1 MIENKINISQ
11 TFGGRLDPQ
20 FYNPKYISL
29 VKKIERNGSKP
40 LYRLAKFSAE
50 TWNQKDFF
58 DDFFPYIEISA
69 IDTNSGDITE
79 ISNVEKKCAPSRAK
93 KIARKND
100 ILISTTRPNRG
111 AISLVA
117 SDDLYIAS
125 TGFAVVRDLSDYLL
139 RDYLFIAL
147 RQSFCLEQMAQR
159 SSGGN
164 YPAITEDELK
174 KITIPTPSKEVQQR
188 IVDIYSKA
196 SEQKR
201 AKEQEAQTLLDS
213 IDSYLLGELGITL
226 PETSQIQLAFK
237 VNISEMLGNR
247 FDVSFYRDRFE
258 LISSKYP
265 SCNLSELLHINP
277 SVKYNELNDNDE
289 ISFVPMEVIDE
300 KRGVIAEHR
309 TTTVANT
316 KGFTKFEDND
326 LLWAKIT
333 PCMQNGK
340 SAIVRN
346 LINGCGCG
354 STEFYV
360 LRPKTAQISI
370 EYIHI
375 IMRNKQVL
383 EAAKNSF
390 GGSAGQQRVSSGYL
404 KSIKIPNPPLAKQN
418 EIAETI
424 STIRAKAS
432 ALQAE
437 ASAQLA
443 TAKQQIEK
451 IILG

>member
-147 RQSFCLEQMAQR
+147 RKSFCLEQMAQR

-226 PETSQIQLAFK
+226 PETQQRQLAFK

-247 FDVSFYRDRFE
+247 Y
-258 LISSKYP
+258 
-265 SCNLSELLHINP
+265 N
-277 SVKYNELNDNDE
+277 VK
-289 ISFVPMEVIDE
+289 
-300 KRGVIAEHR
+300 
-309 TTTVANT
+309 
-316 KGFTKFEDND
+316 
-326 LLWAKIT
+326 
-333 PCMQNGK
+333 
-340 SAIVRN
+340 
-346 LINGCGCG
+346 
-354 STEFYV
+354 
-360 LRPKTAQISI
+360 
-370 EYIHI
+370 
-375 IMRNKQVL
+375 
-383 EAAKNSF
+383 
-390 GGSAGQQRVSSGYL
+390 
-404 KSIKIPNPPLAKQN
+404 
-418 EIAETI
+418 
-424 STIRAKAS
+424 
-432 ALQAE
+432 
-437 ASAQLA
+437 
-443 TAKQQIEK
+443 
-451 IILG
+451 